1 MLPRLRKGTSSS
13 RHLLLSG
20 DLRVNVLL
28 RAVRTKTKVTC
39 ASVAPLLP
47 KPQFFSPPGLKVLS
61 LRGTSLVWVAKRTKQ
76 FVPRRPGGVG
86 GDNGVLATTFSSV
99 RPLPLAAVHGLLA
112 VAFSHVSCV
121 RHVSLQLFSVMSD
134 MSVMSA
140 CASCFPVF
148 SFHLSKYF
156 TFQFSATKCRVN
168 LHDKFCHVFAEGF
181 HVKSFSL
188 LTLLLKGD
196 FSERHEKSLFSFLIN
211 NLVAVE
217 ASCLLR
223 VYVTPIHCGSMGRG
237 LLVLFSVPP
246 NPPFDAFRSVQNS
259 PLFSRGGT
267 SSSRHLLLS
276 GDLRVN
282 VLLRAVRTKT
292 KVTCASVAPLL
303 PKPQFFS
310 PPGLKVLSLR
320 GTTLLGHLVER
331 IRYADDEVVLD
342 LQPVA
347 VGEDENSSLP
357 SSSEEHS
364 SIGQWTT
371 DSGMPRGHSSGSD
384 GTGHS
389 ARSLVAVSLAASV
402 HSARG
407 YQEFEKGGDGS
418 WELGVLLALVA
429 AVCGLTGG
437 PVRLRMVE
445 VSE

>member
-86 GDNGVLATTFSSV
+86 GDNGVLATTLSSV

-223 VYVTPIHCGSMGRG
+223 VYVTPIHCGSIGRG

-246 NPPFDAFRSVQNS
+246 NPPFDTFRSVQNS
-259 PLFSRGGT
+259 PLFFPRGGQVPLGISFSQEILELT
-267 SSSRHLLLS
+267 CFCGLCGPKRRLPARVLPPFSLNPSSLA
-276 GDLRVN
+276 LRV
-282 VLLRAVRTKT
+282 
-292 KVTCASVAPLL
+292 
-303 PKPQFFS
+303 
-310 PPGLKVLSLR
+310 
-320 GTTLLGHLVER
+320 
-331 IRYADDEVVLD
+331 
-342 LQPVA
+342 
-347 VGEDENSSLP
+347 
-357 SSSEEHS
+357 
-364 SIGQWTT
+364 
-371 DSGMPRGHSSGSD
+371 
-384 GTGHS
+384 
-389 ARSLVAVSLAASV
+389 
-402 HSARG
+402 
-407 YQEFEKGGDGS
+407 
-418 WELGVLLALVA
+418 
-429 AVCGLTGG
+429 
-437 PVRLRMVE
+437 
-445 VSE
+445 